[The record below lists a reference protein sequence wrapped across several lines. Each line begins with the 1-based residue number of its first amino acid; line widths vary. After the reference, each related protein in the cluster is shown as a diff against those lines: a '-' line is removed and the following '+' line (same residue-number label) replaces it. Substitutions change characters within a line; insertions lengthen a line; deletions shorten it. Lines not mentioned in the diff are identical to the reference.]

1 MVQINDQY
9 YLLITLTDALQA
21 MISGVTEKIYDE
33 FILLNDIDRKPFF
46 IADILVKIV
55 ISWTLNTD
63 DK

>member
-1 MVQINDQY
+1 
-9 YLLITLTDALQA
+9 

-33 FILLNDIDRKPFF
+33 FILLNGIERKPFF

-55 ISWTLNTD
+55 ILWTLNTD